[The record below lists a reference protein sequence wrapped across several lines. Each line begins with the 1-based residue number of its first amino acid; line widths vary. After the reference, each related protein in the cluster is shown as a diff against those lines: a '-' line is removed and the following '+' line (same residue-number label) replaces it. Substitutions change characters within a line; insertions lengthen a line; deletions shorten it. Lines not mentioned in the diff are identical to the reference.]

1 MAFTIENLAPAHAA
15 ILVAHTGDV
24 TGADMKAAA
33 KQVKELIGDAIPIRV
48 LSDFSAA
55 TSLPGGIELLNLLE
69 LLQEAGVS
77 GEFRQALVWPDNDEA
92 RLEMDV
98 LRTAETN
105 RGMHAKAF
113 GDRESALAW
122 LDEA

>member
-1 MAFTIENLAPAHAA
+1 MAFTVENLAPAHPVF
-15 ILVAHTGDV
+15 LVAHTGDV

-33 KQVKELIGDAIPIRV
+33 RKVGELAAGATPIRV
-48 LSDFSAA
+48 LSDFSEA

-77 GEFRQALVWPDNDEA
+77 GELRQALVWPDSDEA

-105 RGMHAKAF
+105 RGMAAKAF

-122 LDEA
+122 LEE

>member
-1 MAFTIENLAPAHAA
+1 MTFTVENLAPAHSVV
-15 ILVAHTGDV
+15 LVTHTGDV
-24 TGADMKAAA
+24 TGSDMRAAA
-33 KQVKELIGDAIPIRV
+33 KQVKELVGDATPIRV

-55 TSLPGGIELLNLLE
+55 SSLPGGIELLNLLE

-77 GEFRQALVWPDNDEA
+77 GEFRQALIWPAEDEA

-122 LDEA
+122 LGG